1 MDNAIMACMIFA
13 VDNVVKNHE
22 KQNQYISA
30 STELKKT
37 QFAVSHVASEYLL
50 LCGRT
55 HAGAQTCAHAH
66 TCTQS
71 TRPCAEH

>member
-1 MDNAIMACMIFA
+1 MAYMIFA

-37 QFAVSHVASEYLL
+37 LNFNHQNL
-50 LCGRT
+50 
-55 HAGAQTCAHAH
+55 
-66 TCTQS
+66 
-71 TRPCAEH
+71 